1 MRFRFPAFLLCTAF
15 AATGLAAELP
25 AGTRAVLEREGV
37 PAAGVSV
44 VVRDI
49 ETGNGLVELNPDT
62 PRTPASTMKLLPTW
76 AALDLLGPAYAW
88 KTRAWSDVPVVK
100 GVLKGN
106 LYLQGGGDPL
116 LTIERWW
123 RFVNDLRQTGLR
135 DIEGDIVVDQT
146 RFAAIDERP
155 EDFDGKFWRTYN
167 VLPDALLVNW
177 QSSDFTIRPSDD
189 GGGIDIT
196 IQPFPEGLVVENRVK
211 LASGRCAGKNN
222 RVAYTIEPT
231 RPGRVVAT
239 GRISSSCGPQT
250 QRLAIMEP
258 AQFAFGTFVTLWR
271 QSGGQ
276 FRGGMLRAPTPPA
289 GRLLLT
295 HESEP
300 LSEIVRVTNKYS
312 SNMMARSLVL
322 ALAAEMSGTPATAT
336 AGQAVI
342 QGWLKTRGLDFPELV
357 IGNGSGLSR
366 DARISADSM
375 ARVLLGARQSRF
387 APEFLTSL
395 SLGGLDGTLQKRF
408 ENVDDPSRIRMKT
421 GTLRDASCIAGYVDR
436 EVGQDFRRR
445 RLREPPRRAERSR
458 RNHPGIGHRLGA
470 QAIAVFRAGRGMRP
484 RALRRT
490 DIRLLGPFPAP
501 PGNSPL
507 QACRPA
513 NSA

>member
-1 MRFRFPAFLLCTAF
+1 MRLQFPAILFG
-15 AATGLAAELP
+15 ATLAASSFAVELP
-25 AGTRAVLEREGV
+25 DSARAVLEREV
-37 PAAGVSV
+37 IPESNVSV
-44 VVRDI
+44 VVRDVASGNSLI
-49 ETGNGLVELNPDT
+49 EHFPGMA
-62 PRTPASTMKLLPTW
+62 RSPASTMKLLPTW
-76 AALDLLGPAYAW
+76 AALDLLGPAYSW

-135 DIEGDIVVDQT
+135 VIEGDIVIDQT
-146 RFAAIDERP
+146 RFTAPDERP

-167 VLPDALLVNW
+167 VLPDPMLVNW

-196 IQPFPEGLVVENRVK
+196 IQPFPDGLIVDNRVR
-211 LASGRCAGKNN
+211 LATGRCVGRNS

-231 RPGRVVAT
+231 RPERVVAT
-239 GRISSSCGPQT
+239 GRLATSCGPQT

-258 AQFAFGTFVTLWR
+258 AQYAYGTFVTLWR
-271 QSGGQ
+271 QLGGQ

-289 GRLLLT
+289 ARLLLT

-322 ALAAEMSGTPATAT
+322 ALAAEMTGTPATT
-336 AGQAVI
+336 AAGESVI

-366 DARISADSM
+366 EARMSADSM
-375 ARVLLGARQSRF
+375 ARLLVGARQSRF

-395 SLGGLDGTLQKRF
+395 SLGGLDGTLDKRF
-408 ENVDDPSRIRMKT
+408 ANVEDPSRIRMKT
-421 GTLRDASCIAGYVDR
+421 GTLKDVSCIAGYVGGKSGKTYA
-436 EVGQDFRRR
+436 VVVFVNY
-445 RLREPPRRAERSR
+445 P
-458 RNHPGIGHRLGA
+458 GA
-470 QAIAVFRAGRGMRP
+470 QNGLGETIQAAVIDWV
-484 RALRRT
+484 LK
-490 DIRLLGPFPAP
+490 
-501 PGNSPL
+501 
-507 QACRPA
+507 Q
-513 NSA
+513 

>member
-1 MRFRFPAFLLCTAF
+1 MRIPFAPIVIWASLAGSAF
-15 AATGLAAELP
+15 ADSLP
-25 AGTRAVLEREGV
+25 PGTRAALTRHGV
-37 PAAGVSV
+37 PEAAVSI
-44 VVRDI
+44 VVRDLASG
-49 ETGNGLVELNPDT
+49 TSLLQLNAAM
-62 PRTPASTMKLLPTW
+62 PRAPASTMKVLPTW

-88 KTRAWSDVPVVK
+88 KTRAYGDAPVAR

-135 DIEGDIVVDQT
+135 VIEGDIVIDQT
-146 RFAAIDERP
+146 RFTALDERP

-189 GGGIDIT
+189 GRGIDLSIR
-196 IQPFPEGLVVENRVK
+196 PFPEGLVVDNRVT
-211 LASGRCAGKNN
+211 LASGRCVGRNN
-222 RVAYTIEPT
+222 QVSYAIEPE
-231 RPGRVVAT
+231 RPERVIASGRLSA
-239 GRISSSCGPQT
+239 SCGPQS
-250 QRLAIMEP
+250 QRLAIMD
-258 AQFAFGTFVTLWR
+258 AAHYAYGTFVTLWR

-289 GRLLLT
+289 ARLLLT

-322 ALAAEMSGTPATAT
+322 AIAAEMNGTPATAA
-336 AGQAVI
+336 AGEATIV
-342 QGWLKTRGLDFPELV
+342 GWLKTRGLDFPELV

-375 ARVLLGARQSRF
+375 AKLLMGARESRY

-395 SLGGLDGTLQKRF
+395 ALGGLDGTLQKRF
-408 ENVDDPSRIRMKT
+408 QSVEDPSRIRMKT
-421 GTLRDASCIAGYVDR
+421 GTLKDVSAIAGYV
-436 EVGQDFRRR
+436 VG
-445 RLREPPRRAERSR
+445 RSGKTYAVVVFV
-458 RNHPGIGHRLGA
+458 NHPGAQNGIGEPI
-470 QAIAVFRAGRGMRP
+470 QASVVDWV
-484 RALRRT
+484 LK
-490 DIRLLGPFPAP
+490 
-501 PGNSPL
+501 
-507 QACRPA
+507 Q
-513 NSA
+513 